1 MHETGSCVPPGGD
14 WWRSA
19 AIYQLYVR
27 SFADGNGDGVGDLSG
42 VRSHLDYLAGLG
54 VDAIWF
60 NPWYPSPMSDAG
72 YDISDYREIEPVFGT
87 LADAD
92 VLISEAHAL
101 GIRIIIDVV
110 PNHASDQHPWFT
122 AALAAGPG
130 AKISSAACRCGPTWR
145 TSATRRAWSSTRP
158 ARPTAS

>member
-1 MHETGSCVPPGGD
+1 VEKAGFTVHETGSCLPPGGGGS

-27 SFADGNGDGVGDLSG
+27 SFADGSGDGVGDLAG
-42 VRSHLDYLAGLG
+42 VRSRLAYLAELG

-72 YDISDYREIEPVFGT
+72 YDISDYREIEPVFGA

-92 VLISEAHAL
+92 ALITEGARGLSL
-101 GIRIIIDVV
+101 FSVV
-110 PNHASDQHPWFT
+110 IAAENRDKGDPRPSRACASSQ
-122 AALAAGPG
+122 GP
-130 AKISSAACRCGPTWR
+130 CGPPDR
-145 TSATRRAWSSTRP
+145 QSLGVP
-158 ARPTAS
+158 